1 MNASGRRPAAPD
13 QSPRQPD
20 PKQRVR
26 STRSMEILCLALAA
40 LVVVW
45 SRVLTTQLWPVLG
58 LLCAFVVAIV
68 AFRSRRF
75 FPGRTRTRLLI
86 ESWSMVMF
94 ITGVLW
100 FTGKSSSPLLN
111 LYLLPIILSALT
123 LGRLVTLLQVAV
135 IAICHVLLAA
145 ATPGLDV
152 ISLSYASQAVG
163 QLAPFLLVA
172 YLTTTLS
179 ADITEAREKIEKLAP
194 TERLTRLYNLRMFN
208 EVWQR
213 EHGSAERD
221 RGVYALLLIDM
232 DKLKDINDAFGHEA
246 GNSAITLVAQCLQRS
261 IRNSDYA
268 ARFGGDEFAVLL
280 PGASPEIAE
289 AVVKRVRHNVFK
301 TTLDLRSRMIRCS
314 VSIGVVNYPKDARDM
329 RDLLSMADRKMY
341 RDKELRRGPRREA
354 NA

>member
-1 MNASGRRPAAPD
+1 M
-13 QSPRQPD
+13 
-20 PKQRVR
+20 R
-26 STRSMEILCLALAA
+26 STRSIEILCLALAA
-40 LVVVW
+40 LVLVW
-45 SRVLTTQLWPVLG
+45 SRALVNQLWPVLS
-58 LLCAFVVAIV
+58 LLGTFAIAIV

-75 FPGRTRTRLLI
+75 FPRRTRTRLLI
-86 ESWSMVMF
+86 ESWSMVIF

-111 LYLLPIILSALT
+111 FYLLPIILSALT

-135 IAICHVLLAA
+135 IAICHLALAA
-145 ATPGLDV
+145 ATPNLDV
-152 ISLSYASQAVG
+152 ISLNYASQAVG

-179 ADITEAREKIEKLAP
+179 ADITEARERIENLAQ
-194 TERLTRLYNLRMFN
+194 TDALTGLFNLRMFN

-213 EHGSAERD
+213 EHVASERD
-221 RGVYALLLIDM
+221 RGVYALLIIDM
-232 DKLKDINDAFGHEA
+232 DKLKDINDSYGHDA

-261 IRNSDYA
+261 IRNTDYA

-314 VSIGVVNYPKDARDM
+314 VSIGVVNYPKDGRDM
-329 RDLLSMADRKMY
+329 RELLSIADRKMY
-341 RDKELRRGPRREA
+341 RDKELRRAPGSEA

>member
-1 MNASGRRPAAPD
+1 
-13 QSPRQPD
+13 
-20 PKQRVR
+20 VR
-26 STRSMEILCLALAA
+26 STRSIEILCLVLAA
-40 LVVVW
+40 LVLVW
-45 SRVLTTQLWPVLG
+45 SRALVTQLWPVLG
-58 LLCAFVVAIV
+58 LLAAFVVAIV
-68 AFRSRRF
+68 VFRGRRF
-75 FPGRTRTRLLI
+75 FPRRTRTRLMI

-94 ITGVLW
+94 VTGVLW

-135 IAICHVLLAA
+135 IFICHLLLAA
-145 ATPGLDV
+145 ATPGVDV
-152 ISLSYASQAVG
+152 ISPLYASQAVG

-179 ADITEAREKIEKLAP
+179 ADITEARERIENLAQ
-194 TERLTRLYNLRMFN
+194 TDALTGLYNLRMFN

-213 EHGSAERD
+213 VHAAGERD
-221 RGVYALLLIDM
+221 RSPYALLLIDM
-232 DKLKDINDAFGHEA
+232 DKLKDINDSFGHEA
-246 GNSAITLVAQCLQRS
+246 GNSAITLVSQCLQRS
-261 IRNSDYA
+261 IRNTDYA

-314 VSIGVVNYPKDARDM
+314 VSIGVVNYPKDGRDM
-329 RDLLSMADRKMY
+329 RELLSIADRKMY
-341 RDKELRRGPRREA
+341 RDKELRRAPGSEA
-354 NA
+354 SA

>member
-1 MNASGRRPAAPD
+1 
-13 QSPRQPD
+13 
-20 PKQRVR
+20 
-26 STRSMEILCLALAA
+26 LALAA

-86 ESWSMVMF
+86 ESWSMVIF

-100 FTGKSSSPLLN
+100 FTGKNSSPLLN

-135 IAICHVLLAA
+135 IATCHLLLAA
-145 ATPGLDV
+145 ATPGLEV
-152 ISLSYASQAVG
+152 VSLFYASQAVG

-179 ADITEAREKIEKLAP
+179 ADITEARERIENLAQ
-194 TERLTRLYNLRMFN
+194 TDALTGLFNLRMFN

-213 EHGSAERD
+213 EHSAAERD
-221 RGVYALLLIDM
+221 RGGYALLMIDM

-261 IRNSDYA
+261 IRNTDYA
-268 ARFGGDEFAVLL
+268 ARFGGDEFVVLL
-280 PGASPEIAE
+280 PGASSEIAE

-341 RDKELRRGPRREA
+341 RDKELRRAPGSQA

>member
-1 MNASGRRPAAPD
+1 M
-13 QSPRQPD
+13 
-20 PKQRVR
+20 R
-26 STRSMEILCLALAA
+26 STRSIEILCLALAA
-40 LVVVW
+40 LVLVW
-45 SRVLTTQLWPVLG
+45 SRALANQLWPVLG
-58 LLCAFVVAIV
+58 LLGAFLAAIV
-68 AFRSRRF
+68 AFRARRF
-75 FPGRTRTRLLI
+75 FPRRTRTRLQI
-86 ESWSMVMF
+86 ESWSMVIF
-94 ITGVLW
+94 ITAVLW
-100 FTGKSSSPLLN
+100 FSGKSSSPLLN

-135 IAICHVLLAA
+135 VAICHLLLAA

-152 ISLSYASQAVG
+152 MSLYYASHAVG

-179 ADITEAREKIEKLAP
+179 ADITEARERIENLAQNDA
-194 TERLTRLYNLRMFN
+194 LTGLYNLRMFN

-213 EHGSAERD
+213 AHQASERD
-221 RGVYALLLIDM
+221 RGVYALLMIDM

-261 IRNSDYA
+261 IRGTDCA

-289 AVVKRVRHNVFK
+289 TVVKRVRHNVYK

-329 RDLLSMADRKMY
+329 RELLSMADRKMY
-341 RDKELRRGPRREA
+341 RDKELRRAPGSEA

>member
-1 MNASGRRPAAPD
+1 
-13 QSPRQPD
+13 
-20 PKQRVR
+20 VR
-26 STRSMEILCLALAA
+26 STQSIEVLCLALAA
-40 LVVVW
+40 LVLVW
-45 SRVLTTQLWPVLG
+45 SRAFVAELWPVLA
-58 LLCAFVVAIV
+58 LLGVFVVAIGV
-68 AFRSRRF
+68 FRARRF
-75 FPGRTRTRLLI
+75 FPRRTRTRLLI
-86 ESWSMVMF
+86 ESWSMVAF

-100 FTGKSSSPLLN
+100 FTGKCSSPLLN

-135 IAICHVLLAA
+135 VAFCHVLLAA

-152 ISLSYASQAVG
+152 MSLGYASQAVG

-179 ADITEAREKIEKLAP
+179 ADITEARERIENLAQNDA
-194 TERLTRLYNLRMFN
+194 LTGLYNLRMFN
-208 EVWQR
+208 QVWER
-213 EHGSAERD
+213 EHAAAESD
-221 RGVYALLLIDM
+221 RGVYALLMIDM

-261 IRNSDYA
+261 IRNSDSA

-289 AVVKRVRHNVFK
+289 AVIKRVRHNVYK

-314 VSIGVVNYPKDARDM
+314 VSIGVVNYPKDGRDM
-329 RDLLSMADRKMY
+329 RELLSIADRKMY
-341 RDKELRRGPRREA
+341 RDKELRRAPGSEA
-354 NA
+354 SA

>member
-1 MNASGRRPAAPD
+1 M
-13 QSPRQPD
+13 
-20 PKQRVR
+20 R
-26 STRSMEILCLALAA
+26 STRSIEILCLALAA
-40 LVVVW
+40 LVLVW
-45 SRVLTTQLWPVLG
+45 SRALVTQLWPVLG
-58 LLCAFVVAIV
+58 LLSAFVVAIV
-68 AFRSRRF
+68 VFRARRF
-75 FPGRTRTRLLI
+75 FPRRTRTRLLI
-86 ESWSMVMF
+86 ESWSMVIF

-135 IAICHVLLAA
+135 IAGCHLLLAA
-145 ATPGLDV
+145 STPGIDV
-152 ISLSYASQAVG
+152 VSLAYASQAVG

-179 ADITEAREKIEKLAP
+179 ADITEARERIENLAQ
-194 TERLTRLYNLRMFN
+194 TDTLTGLYNLRMFN

-213 EHGSAERD
+213 VHADSERD
-221 RGVYALLLIDM
+221 RGVYAVLMIDM
-232 DKLKDINDAFGHEA
+232 DKLKDINDAFGHDA

-261 IRNSDYA
+261 IRNTDYA

-280 PGASPEIAE
+280 PGASPEIAD
-289 AVVKRVRHNVFK
+289 AVVKRVRHNVYK

-329 RDLLSMADRKMY
+329 RELLSMADRNMY
-341 RDKELRRGPRREA
+341 RDKELRRAPGSEA
-354 NA
+354 SA

>member
-1 MNASGRRPAAPD
+1 
-13 QSPRQPD
+13 
-20 PKQRVR
+20 VR
-26 STRSMEILCLALAA
+26 STRSIEILCLALAA
-40 LVVVW
+40 LVLVW
-45 SRVLTTQLWPVLG
+45 SRALMTQLWPVLC
-58 LLCAFVVAIV
+58 LLAAFAVAIV
-68 AFRSRRF
+68 AFRARRF
-75 FPGRTRTRLLI
+75 FPRRTRTRLLI
-86 ESWSMVMF
+86 ESWSMVIF

-135 IAICHVLLAA
+135 IAACHLLLAA

-152 ISLSYASQAVG
+152 VSLVYASQAVG

-179 ADITEAREKIEKLAP
+179 ADITEARERIENLAQNDA
-194 TERLTRLYNLRMFN
+194 LTGLYNLRMFN

-221 RGVYALLLIDM
+221 RGVYALLMIDM
-232 DKLKDINDAFGHEA
+232 DKLKDINDSFGHDA

-261 IRNSDYA
+261 IRNTDYA

-289 AVVKRVRHNVFK
+289 AVVKRVRHNVYK

-314 VSIGVVNYPKDARDM
+314 VSIGVVNYPKDGRDM
-329 RDLLSMADRKMY
+329 RELLSIADRKMY
-341 RDKELRRGPRREA
+341 RDKELRRAPGSEA
-354 NA
+354 SA

>member
-1 MNASGRRPAAPD
+1 M
-13 QSPRQPD
+13 
-20 PKQRVR
+20 R
-26 STRSMEILCLALAA
+26 STRSIEILCLALAA
-40 LVVVW
+40 LVLVW
-45 SRVLTTQLWPVLG
+45 SRALITQLWPVTA
-58 LLCAFVVAIV
+58 LLLAFVAAIL
-68 AFRSRRF
+68 AFRARRF

-86 ESWSMVMF
+86 ESWSMVLF

-100 FTGKSSSPLLN
+100 FSGKSASPVLN

-123 LGRLVTLLQVAV
+123 LGRLVTLLQVVV
-135 IAICHVLLAA
+135 IAVFHLLLAA

-152 ISLSYASQAVG
+152 LSLVYASQAVG

-179 ADITEAREKIEKLAP
+179 ADITEARERIENLAQNDA
-194 TERLTRLYNLRMFN
+194 LTGLYNLRMFN

-213 EHGSAERD
+213 EHAAADGD
-221 RGVYALLLIDM
+221 RGVYALLMIDM
-232 DKLKDINDAFGHEA
+232 DKLKDINDAFGHDA

-261 IRNSDYA
+261 IRNTDYA

-280 PGASPEIAE
+280 PGASPDIAD

-314 VSIGVVNYPKDARDM
+314 VSIGVVNYPRDG
-329 RDLLSMADRKMY
+329 RDLRELLSIADRNMY
-341 RDKELRRGPRREA
+341 RDKELRRAPGTPA

>member
-1 MNASGRRPAAPD
+1 
-13 QSPRQPD
+13 
-20 PKQRVR
+20 
-26 STRSMEILCLALAA
+26 LALAA
-40 LVVVW
+40 LVLVW
-45 SRVLTTQLWPVLG
+45 SRALMTQLWPVLG
-58 LLCAFVVAIV
+58 LLAAFAVAIV
-68 AFRSRRF
+68 AFRARRF
-75 FPGRTRTRLLI
+75 FPRRTRTRLLI

-135 IAICHVLLAA
+135 IAACHLLLAA

-152 ISLSYASQAVG
+152 VSLVYASQAVG

-179 ADITEAREKIEKLAP
+179 ADITEARERIENLAQNDA
-194 TERLTRLYNLRMFN
+194 LTGLYNLRMFN

-221 RGVYALLLIDM
+221 RGVYALLMIDM
-232 DKLKDINDAFGHEA
+232 DKLKDINDSFGHDA

-261 IRNSDYA
+261 IRNTDYA

-280 PGASPEIAE
+280 PGASPEVAE
-289 AVVKRVRHNVFK
+289 AVVKRVRHNVYK

-314 VSIGVVNYPKDARDM
+314 VSIGVVNYPKDGRDM
-329 RDLLSMADRKMY
+329 RELLSIADRKMY
-341 RDKELRRGPRREA
+341 RDKELRRAPGSEA
-354 NA
+354 SA

>member
-1 MNASGRRPAAPD
+1 
-13 QSPRQPD
+13 
-20 PKQRVR
+20 
-26 STRSMEILCLALAA
+26 
-40 LVVVW
+40 
-45 SRVLTTQLWPVLG
+45 VLG

-75 FPGRTRTRLLI
+75 FPGHTRTRLLI
-86 ESWSMVMF
+86 ESWSMVIF

-135 IAICHVLLAA
+135 IAICHLLLAA
-145 ATPGLDV
+145 AAPGLDV
-152 ISLSYASQAVG
+152 MSLSYASQAVG

-179 ADITEAREKIEKLAP
+179 ADITEARERIENLAQNDA
-194 TERLTRLYNLRMFN
+194 LTGLYNLRMFN

-232 DKLKDINDAFGHEA
+232 DKLKDINDDFGHEA

-261 IRNSDYA
+261 IRNTDYA

-280 PGASPEIAE
+280 PGASPEVAD

-329 RDLLSMADRKMY
+329 RELLSIADRKMY
-341 RDKELRRGPRREA
+341 RDKELRRAPGSEA
-354 NA
+354 SA